1 MQILDETREIKA
13 PKRARPDHEALKEG
27 ILPNTEGTTLN
38 SSQTLSGDD
47 TTALND
53 ERGF

>member
-13 PKRARPDHEALKEG
+13 PKRALPDHEALKEG